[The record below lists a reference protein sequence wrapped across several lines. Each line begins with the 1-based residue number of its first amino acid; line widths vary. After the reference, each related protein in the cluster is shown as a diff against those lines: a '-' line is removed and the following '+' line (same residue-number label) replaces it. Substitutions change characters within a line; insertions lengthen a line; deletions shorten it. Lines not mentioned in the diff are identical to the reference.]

1 MIRPLELFIG
11 LRYTRARRRNHFISF
26 ISTVSILGVSIGVW
40 ALITVLSIMNG
51 FEKELK
57 ARILSAASHVTVSAA
72 SGGALVRWRELAPVL
87 QAHPQS
93 EAVAPFVLGQGM
105 AGANR
110 KAAGVL
116 VRGVLPAAESQVSDV
131 LDDIKAGGINS
142 LSPGAFRIIIGQELA
157 WQLGLTLGDKLTLV
171 TPGGQA
177 TPAGVLP
184 RLRRFTVGGI
194 FHLGM
199 YEYDST
205 LAFIHLAD
213 AAKLFRTGDGVS
225 GLRLRIADLDDAP
238 RVREQLRADPALTN
252 AAGGALRVSDWT
264 LEHRNFFRALQIER
278 RVMFIILLL
287 IVAVAAF
294 NIVSTLVMVVTDKR
308 ADIAVLRTLGISPL
322 GVMGVFMV
330 QGTVI
335 GVLGTVVGGALGV
348 VSALNVDTVIPFFEN
363 LFGLTFFPADIYVV
377 SRFPGELRWPD
388 VAKITAASFALG
400 FLATLYPAWRA
411 SRVQPAEALR
421 YE

>member
-1 MIRPLELFIG
+1 
-11 LRYTRARRRNHFISF
+11 
-26 ISTVSILGVSIGVW
+26 
-40 ALITVLSIMNG
+40 
-51 FEKELK
+51 
-57 ARILSAASHVTVSAA
+57 
-72 SGGALVRWRELAPVL
+72 
-87 QAHPQS
+87 
-93 EAVAPFVLGQGM
+93 
-105 AGANR
+105 
-110 KAAGVL
+110 
-116 VRGVLPAAESQVSDV
+116 
-131 LDDIKAGGINS
+131 
-142 LSPGAFRIIIGQELA
+142 
-157 WQLGLTLGDKLTLV
+157 
-171 TPGGQA
+171 
-177 TPAGVLP
+177 
-184 RLRRFTVGGI
+184 
-194 FHLGM
+194 
-199 YEYDST
+199 
-205 LAFIHLAD
+205 
-213 AAKLFRTGDGVS
+213 
-225 GLRLRIADLDDAP
+225 
-238 RVREQLRADPALTN
+238 VREQLRADPALTN
-252 AAGGALRVSDWT
+252 AAGSALRVSDWT